1 MSDWRTDTTA
11 SAFNANE
18 KISNQT
24 AARNRVK
31 SNGGVGYDTLTVSDH
46 EYEDFMT
53 QTGGFHDI
61 SFLEGNLYGE
71 YTGNAHPE
79 YFINHF
85 AAGAVGYDDFEK
97 KISGYNIIGIN
108 GNEVPRMREAIEEYV
123 QNIQTYLEE
132 AIIATEEQI
141 AKAFRG
147 GEAEAAVKQ
156 YLEKVK
162 AYIHNVVSTLNAF
175 SDKLADV
182 GNAWVKAQS
191 NIASNVNTSTGSFS
205 EGNTYSTTIQY
216 SGPSR

>member
-11 SAFNANE
+11 SSFNANQQ
-18 KISNQT
+18 ISNQT
-24 AARNRVK
+24 SARNRVK
-31 SNGGVGYDTLTVSDH
+31 SNGGMGYDTLMVDDH
-46 EYEDFMT
+46 VYGESMTDQPFSWSAYEG
-53 QTGGFHDI
+53 Q
-61 SFLEGNLYGE
+61 LYGE

-79 YFINHF
+79 YVLEHTV
-85 AAGAVGYDDFEK
+85 AGMFGYDDFEK

-132 AIIATEEQI
+132 AIVATEDQI

-162 AYIHNVVSTLNAF
+162 AYVHNVVSTLNAF

-205 EGNTYSTTIQY
+205 EGNTYSTTVQY
-216 SGPSR
+216 GGPSR